1 VESPDV
7 SAMQVISKTTVEGIG
22 IVLAMALLAA
32 CSVNLALLCAWL

>member
-7 SAMQVISKTTVEGIG
+7 SGMQTISKASVDGVGIG
-22 IVLAMALLAA
+22 LAIGLLAA